1 MDTPSYPMAEVNL
14 RKHKLK
20 EFLSFTQKTKT
31 TTIRKVVVFSMF
43 NLQIFFH
50 ISPSSKQ
57 PLDFSKGCL
66 SKERNNATM

>member
-31 TTIRKVVVFSMF
+31 TTIRKVVVFSMLMQTIIYRSF
-43 NLQIFFH
+43 FSYIPLIETAPGFLQGLL
-50 ISPSSKQ
+50 Q
-57 PLDFSKGCL
+57 
-66 SKERNNATM
+66 